1 MGNLLKVLS
10 VFLLLGYSFAQI
22 VEDIYD
28 KNSTVITTR
37 NVTAFTG
44 KIIVKEVSKP
54 HNLFI
59 GRCTKKYPIL
69 HQENIVVNNDGQSI
83 LSSNIVINVDGPVS
97 IACVNISDED
107 PEVSAYPSYVSGGIG
122 HNYVEF
128 NVQTTYG
135 KGFKFYVQIFGNLT
149 AKPYS

>member
-44 KIIVKEVSKP
+44 KIIVKE
-54 HNLFI
+54 
-59 GRCTKKYPIL
+59 
-69 HQENIVVNNDGQSI
+69 
-83 LSSNIVINVDGPVS
+83 INVDGPVS

-135 KGFKFYVQIFGNLT
+135 KGYTMYRLIHCLLARRLQSKWVNMANDSLQLLISYRSGSFN
-149 AKPYS
+149 

>member
-69 HQENIVVNNDGQSI
+69 HQENIV
-83 LSSNIVINVDGPVS
+83 INVDGPVS